1 MVLLRS
7 FLRPSILLSALLTMA
22 PAMASEPIL
31 HPDSEAYELA
41 GDLWAP
47 GKDEAGNRNVA
58 EDISGIACVDLGG
71 GKRRCLLVNDEGGK
85 AQFVTI
91 AGRTIEPK
99 RRVDLIGEGPNPET
113 LGRQPKGPGCPDS
126 RQKFKELDGE
136 GVAYAAPYFYVTGS
150 HGCGRRSK
158 AFTLSAMLLARIR
171 VTDEGKADVAEGA
184 EPEGAVETTWRLGDA
199 LARAETVGAHFLK
212 DLTGENGLNIE
223 GLAVVGDALYAGLRA
238 PSLDGKAFLVAVS
251 VEALFAKGH
260 EPYSGTPQVIPLQV
274 GEGAG
279 IRDLTVL
286 PDGQLLVLTGPAQF
300 QDVPYRLF
308 RFDPKGKAAPEA
320 LGQLAPLDEAES
332 AGKPEAIT
340 LVAKNRV
347 LVFFDSLRNG
357 APRSYTVPGLR

>member
-1 MVLLRS
+1 MRS
-7 FLRPSILLSALLTMA
+7 FLRLSTVLLFTVA

-31 HPDSEAYELA
+31 QPDPQAYELA

-47 GKDEAGNRNVA
+47 GRDEAGRKNVA

-85 AQFVTI
+85 AQFVAI
-91 AGRTIEPK
+91 DGLTIEPK

-113 LGRQPKGPGCPDS
+113 LGRRPTGPGCPDAK
-126 RQKFKELDGE
+126 QKFKELDGE

-171 VTDEGKADVAEGA
+171 VTGEGKPDVPEGA

-199 LARAETVGAHFLK
+199 LARAETVGPYFLK
-212 DLTGENGLNIE
+212 DLTDGNGLNIE
-223 GLAVVGDALYAGLRA
+223 GLAVAGDDLYASLRA

-251 VEALFAKGH
+251 VEALFAEGH
-260 EPYSGTPQVIPLQV
+260 EPYTGTPRVIPIEV
-274 GEGAG
+274 GDGAG

-308 RFDPKGKAAPEA
+308 RFDPKGNAGPVA
-320 LGQLAPLDEAES
+320 LGRLAPLDESES
-332 AGKPEAIT
+332 RGKPEAIT
-340 LVAKNRV
+340 MVGKDRV
-347 LVFFDSLRNG
+347 LVFFDSLKNG

>member
-1 MVLLRS
+1 MRS
-7 FLRPSILLSALLTMA
+7 FLRLSTVLSALFTVA

-31 HPDSEAYELA
+31 QPDPQTYELA

-47 GKDEAGNRNVA
+47 GKDEAGQKNVA
-58 EDISGIACVDLGG
+58 EDISGIACIDLGG
-71 GKRRCLLVNDEGGK
+71 GKRRCLLINDEGGK
-85 AQFVTI
+85 AQFATI
-91 AGRTIEPK
+91 EDFRIEPK
-99 RRVDLIGEGPNPET
+99 KRVDLIGEGPNPAT
-113 LGRQPKGPGCPDS
+113 LGRQPKEPGCPDP
-126 RQKFKELDGE
+126 RQRFKELDGE

-150 HGCGRRSK
+150 HGCARRAK

-171 VTDEGKADVAEGA
+171 VTADGKADVAEGA

-212 DLTGENGLNIE
+212 DLTDENGLNIE
-223 GLAVVGDALYAGLRA
+223 GLAVVGDDLYAGLRA

-260 EPYSGTPQVIPLQV
+260 EPYAGTPRVIPIEV

-308 RFDPKGKAAPEA
+308 RFDPKGTATPVA
-320 LGQLAPLDEAES
+320 LGRLAPLDESEKR
-332 AGKPEAIT
+332 GKPEAIT
-340 LVAKNRV
+340 LVGGDRV

-357 APRSYTVPGLR
+357 APRSYTVPGRR

>member
-1 MVLLRS
+1 
-7 FLRPSILLSALLTMA
+7 
-22 PAMASEPIL
+22 MASEPIL
-31 HPDSEAYELA
+31 QPDPQTYALI

-47 GKDEAGNRNVA
+47 GQDEAGNRNVA

-71 GKRRCLLVNDEGGK
+71 GRRRCLLINDEGGK
-85 AQFVTI
+85 AQFVTLD
-91 AGRTIEPK
+91 GLTIEPK
-99 RRVDLIGEGPNPET
+99 KRVDLIGKGPNPET
-113 LGRQPKGPGCPDS
+113 LGRQPKGPGCPDA

-150 HGCGRRSK
+150 HGCARRAK

-171 VTDEGKADVAEGA
+171 VTDAGKPDVAEGA

-199 LARAETVGAHFLK
+199 LARAETVGVHFLK
-212 DLTGENGLNIE
+212 DLTDENGLNIE
-223 GLAVVGDALYAGLRA
+223 GLAVIGDTLYAGLRA

-251 VEALFAKGH
+251 VEALFAEGH
-260 EPYSGTPQVIPLQV
+260 EPYTGTPLVIPLEV

-286 PDGQLLVLTGPAQF
+286 SDGQLLVLTGPAQF

-308 RFDPKGKAAPEA
+308 RFDPKGRAGPAA
-320 LGQLAPLDEAES
+320 LGRLAPLAES
-332 AGKPEAIT
+332 ESRGKPEAIT
-340 LVAKNRV
+340 MVGKDRV
-347 LVFFDSLRNG
+347 LVFFDSLKNG